1 MTTRNDTQIICA
13 LISAV
18 VHYQEYL
25 DTDELMDLEAA
36 KSALYSYPL
45 KQWIRNNHA
54 LVPVRRDGK
63 TLEMPST

>member
-1 MTTRNDTQIICA
+1 MTTRNDTNIICA

-25 DTDELMDLEAA
+25 DTDEFDDLEAA

-63 TLEMPST
+63 PLQMPST